1 MRKTALAIIG
11 AASLGFASSAAATIT
26 ITTDQQDEQGDNILF
41 GPTIGATEGMTVL
54 GETQDGFGITFTSTQ
69 ALIADGGQA
78 TVSAQTGDLTNL
90 MISPTDAAG
99 FEFIE
104 FNLSNAGNG
113 GTATGVTIT
122 GTDQNGQEFSQ
133 FFASLTGGA
142 NMFLAVSDE
151 SQYITN
157 LTITAT
163 GGGFSQVAQVRVG
176 DAVAAVPEPA
186 TWGMMLLGF
195 GAAGYSMRRR
205 RRQNSGIAQLA

>member
-1 MRKTALAIIG
+1 MRKTSLALFG
-11 AASLGFASSAAATIT
+11 ALSLGLASAAGATIT

-41 GPTIGATEGMTVL
+41 GPTIGATEGTSVF
-54 GETQDGFGITFTSTQ
+54 GETQDGFGITFSSTQ
-69 ALIADGGQA
+69 LLMADGGQA
-78 TVSAQTGDLTNL
+78 TIAAQTGDLTNL

-122 GTDQNGQEFSQ
+122 GTDQNGTEFSQ

-142 NMFLAVSDE
+142 NMFLAISDE

-163 GGGFSQVAQVRVG
+163 GGGFSQVSQVRVG

-186 TWGMMLLGF
+186 TWGMMLMGF
-195 GAAGYSMRRR
+195 GAAGYAMRRR
-205 RRQNSGIAQLA
+205 RRNSGLAQLA

>member
-1 MRKTALAIIG
+1 MRKASLALIG
-11 AASLGFASSAAATIT
+11 ALSLGLGSAAGATIT

-41 GPTIGATEGMTVL
+41 GPTVGATSGTSVF
-54 GETQDGFGITFTSTQ
+54 GETQDGFGITFSSTQ
-69 ALIADGGQA
+69 LLIADGGQA
-78 TVSAQTGDLTNL
+78 TIAAQAGDLTNL
-90 MISPTDAAG
+90 MIAPTDAAG

-133 FFASLTGGA
+133 FFDRLTGGA
-142 NMFLAVSDE
+142 NMFLAVSDG

-163 GGGFSQVAQVRVG
+163 GGGFSQVSQVRVG

-186 TWGMMLLGF
+186 TWGMMLMGF
-195 GAAGYSMRRR
+195 SVAGYSMRRR
-205 RRQNSGIAQLA
+205 RRQDTALAQIA